1 MKLDLAKLFS
11 GNEGEQTV
19 ELTYCQVN
27 QLPAISGYSYWLA
40 VKGCNAI
47 QYFGDESIEIMEETG
62 EYYELRS
69 TTRSIISRDERGFK
83 LTRAEFENLVKEQ
96 L

>member
-11 GNEGEQTV
+11 GNEGEQTL

-40 VKGCNAI
+40 IKGCNAI
-47 QYFGDESIEIMEETG
+47 QYFGDESVEVVEETG

-83 LTRAEFENLVKEQ
+83 LTKVEFENLVKE
-96 L
+96 

>member
-47 QYFGDESIEIMEETG
+47 QYFGDESVEVVGETG

-69 TTRSIISRDERGFK
+69 TTRSIISRDDRGFK
-83 LTRAEFENLVKEQ
+83 LTKAEFENLVKE
-96 L
+96 

>member
-11 GNEGEQTV
+11 GNEGEQTM

-27 QLPAISGYSYWLA
+27 QLPAISGYPYWLA

-47 QYFGDESIEIMEETG
+47 QYFGDESVEVVEETG

-83 LTRAEFENLVKEQ
+83 LTKAEFENLVKE
-96 L
+96 

>member
-1 MKLDLAKLFS
+1 MYLAKLFS
-11 GNEGEQTV
+11 GNEGEQTM

-47 QYFGDESIEIMEETG
+47 QYFGDESVEVVEETG

-83 LTRAEFENLVKEQ
+83 LTKAEFENLVKE
-96 L
+96 

>member
-11 GNEGEQTV
+11 GSKGEQTV

-40 VKGCNAI
+40 IKGCNAI
-47 QYFGDESIEIMEETG
+47 QYFGDENVEVLEETD
-62 EYYELRS
+62 EYCELRS
-69 TTRSIISRDERGFK
+69 TTRSIISRDEHGFK
-83 LTRAEFENLVKEQ
+83 LTKAEFEELVKE
-96 L
+96 